1 MILYVSIIFKLRIFI
16 GKTTF
21 FVANQANL
29 EDMPAEKLTSL
40 ESEHKVIE
48 ETNKALL
55 ADVKSVTAGG
65 YMHPAKQ
72 SHLQVEGTPRL
83 FMY

>member
-1 MILYVSIIFKLRIFI
+1 
-16 GKTTF
+16 
-21 FVANQANL
+21 
-29 EDMPAEKLTSL
+29 MPAEKLASL